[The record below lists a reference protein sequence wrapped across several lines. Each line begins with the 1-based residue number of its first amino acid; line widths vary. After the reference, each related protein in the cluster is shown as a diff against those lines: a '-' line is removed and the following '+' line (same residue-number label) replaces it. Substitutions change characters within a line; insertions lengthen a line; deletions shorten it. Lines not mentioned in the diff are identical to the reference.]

1 MPFCAAVAY
10 GACCAAL
17 TRPKPPY
24 RQRVR
29 LVRQR
34 QTIAD
39 GDHDGQYPTIFV
51 LGDVASANRSC
62 VRIVRPVVDHAA
74 TPHTLSIANN
84 PPPRSDRRQQS

>member
-1 MPFCAAVAY
+1 
-10 GACCAAL
+10 
-17 TRPKPPY
+17 
-24 RQRVR
+24 
-29 LVRQR
+29 VRQR

-74 TPHTLSIANN
+74 TPQ
-84 PPPRSDRRQQS
+84 DVVDRQQSAAAQ